1 VHEIGFPVIP
11 HSPGFHLSADIP
23 QRFRLAT
30 GNTDV
35 DGFSLH
41 MEAVPGDSL
50 APLAEHGVGLG
61 GTVPGNNMVLRSI
74 AQFVCESIEEVQQV
88 PVDGLYFS
96 GVVISKNII
105 DFVQGFR
112 MIVAVGII
120 TDVQGFMGMRVIEME
135 HATAAWAPIFKNCRR
150 LQSMFQ
156 QMLIFRK
163 NDKVFK

>member
-1 VHEIGFPVIP
+1 
-11 HSPGFHLSADIP
+11 
-23 QRFRLAT
+23 
-30 GNTDV
+30 
-35 DGFSLH
+35 

-50 APLAEHGVGLG
+50 APPAEHGVGLG
-61 GTVPGNNMVLRSI
+61 GTVTGNNMVLRSI

-96 GVVISKNII
+96 GVVIPKNII

-135 HATAAWAPIFKNCRR
+135 HATRCRR
-150 LQSMFQ
+150 PIGGTEGEGGEKAPDGGLGPDFQ
-156 QMLIFRK
+156 ELSTITVHVSADAHFPK
-163 NDKVFK
+163 E